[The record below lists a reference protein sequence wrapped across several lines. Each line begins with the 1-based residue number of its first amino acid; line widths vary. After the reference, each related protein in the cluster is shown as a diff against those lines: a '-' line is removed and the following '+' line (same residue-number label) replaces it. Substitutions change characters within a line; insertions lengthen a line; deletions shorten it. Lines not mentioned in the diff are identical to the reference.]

1 MTKRFVELT
10 SFDRCDVNRV
20 EQGRVLWMLPDSKG
34 EATGDP
40 LSLVFCS
47 HHSGMYADEL
57 DAQGWEILADNRTVL
72 TKRAVGAEVS

>member
-1 MTKRFVELT
+1 MSKRFVELT

-34 EATGDP
+34 QATGDP
-40 LSLVFCS
+40 LTLVFCS
-47 HHSGMYADEL
+47 HHSEMYGPEMT
-57 DAQGWEILADNRTVL
+57 AQGWEAIADNRTEL